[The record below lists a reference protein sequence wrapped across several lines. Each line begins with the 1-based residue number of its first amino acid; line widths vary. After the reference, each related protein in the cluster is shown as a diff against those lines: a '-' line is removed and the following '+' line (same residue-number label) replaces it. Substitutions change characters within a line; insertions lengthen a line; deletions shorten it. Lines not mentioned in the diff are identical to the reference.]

1 MSGHRRSISGDIRTL
16 GQIVH
21 PTMDAEAL
29 LARLSKLS
37 PEEQMKILANGSS
50 LIGLLAKDDET
61 YARIAAIRDANLAIC
76 ANPEIEGLTGR
87 ELGLGYQPQLSF
99 YDLLDAVFMNSNVLK
114 REHIRQAR
122 EVTAHGGATAF
133 VIFQPRLDKQGRANA
148 GHVELVFSSNDK
160 RDGEDWFITALND
173 PKGPSSDNAAVRE
186 RLSSLGLSTTRP
198 SEPITDF
205 EKLFSSGPPDSR
217 LGAYG
222 ILLARPL
229 AEGGTTFAELAAA
242 QRGTPDAVV
251 YQTSI
256 VAEIRISP
264 DQYAQALRLREL
276 MNISQTLLGSVASL
290 GAHFGINSYGHLV
303 AALLDQTG
311 TMRGK
316 PLSEIVTDMIDR
328 ATHVHITRE
337 NGKRL
342 SDFFGDNGPD
352 ADFYETTTED
362 AIAFANSFF
371 VQPTM
376 RTSIDP
382 EKRAA
387 YDEQYNNFAMPHPDP
402 ARREIYSI
410 AADLIKWYL
419 ENHKYNSNSS
429 S

>member
-1 MSGHRRSISGDIRTL
+1 MSGHRKSLSGDIRTL

-21 PTMDAEAL
+21 PTMDAKDL
-29 LARLSKLS
+29 LRRLSNAS
-37 PEEQMKILANGSS
+37 PEEQMEILARELPGSG
-50 LIGLLAKDDET
+50 LIGVLAKDDET
-61 YARIAAIRDANLAIC
+61 YARIAAVRDANLAIC

-87 ELGLGYQPQLSF
+87 ELGLGYQPQISF
-99 YDLLDAVFMNSNVLK
+99 YDLLHAVFMNHDELK
-114 REHIRQAR
+114 LEHIGQAR

-256 VAEIRISP
+256 VAEIKISRP
-264 DQYAQALRLREL
+264 
-276 MNISQTLLGSVASL
+276 NTSKPSAS
-290 GAHFGINSYGHLV
+290 
-303 AALLDQTG
+303 
-311 TMRGK
+311 
-316 PLSEIVTDMIDR
+316 E
-328 ATHVHITRE
+328 
-337 NGKRL
+337 
-342 SDFFGDNGPD
+342 
-352 ADFYETTTED
+352 
-362 AIAFANSFF
+362 
-371 VQPTM
+371 
-376 RTSIDP
+376 
-382 EKRAA
+382 
-387 YDEQYNNFAMPHPDP
+387 
-402 ARREIYSI
+402 
-410 AADLIKWYL
+410 
-419 ENHKYNSNSS
+419 SS
-429 S
+429 